1 MSYKTIKKI
10 IIPPIKCQG
19 IKTKLINHINE
30 NIDWQ
35 EDGYWIE
42 PFLGSGVVLFNI
54 CPKKAIVSDTNI
66 HIINFYKAIQSKE
79 ITPQIIRNFL
89 EDNGEKLKQFGE
101 EFYYEKR
108 KEFNK
113 TNDSLLFLF
122 LNRSCFN
129 GMMRFNNKGE
139 FNVPFCRKPQRF
151 DKAYITKICNQV
163 KNIQECMKDKDWTFL
178 CQDYKDTINKANP
191 NDFIYLDP
199 PYIGRD
205 TNYFSKWEEKDAIE
219 LTNILQDEKQNLN
232 FAMSMWKEN
241 TYRKN
246 SYIYNY
252 WNDYEMR
259 DLPHFYFVGGKESN
273 RNNVIETLI
282 LSKKIIDQT

>member
-1 MSYKTIKKI
+1 MSYRVINKI

-30 NIDWQ
+30 NIEWNDN
-35 EDGYWIE
+35 GCWIE

-54 CPKKAIVSDTNI
+54 CPPKAIVSDTNN
-66 HIINFYKAIQSKE
+66 HIIDFYKAIQSNT
-79 ITPQIIRNFL
+79 ITPQITRDFL
-89 EDNGEKLKQFGE
+89 EVNGEKLKQLGE
-101 EFYYEKR
+101 DYYYEKR
-108 KEFNK
+108 QEFNK
-113 TNDSLLFLF
+113 TKDSLLFLF

-151 DKAYITKICNQV
+151 DKTYITKICNQV

-241 TYRKN
+241 AYRKN

-252 WNDYEMR
+252 WNNYEMR

-273 RNNVIETLI
+273 RNSVIETLI
-282 LSKKIIDQT
+282 LSKKNVDQE